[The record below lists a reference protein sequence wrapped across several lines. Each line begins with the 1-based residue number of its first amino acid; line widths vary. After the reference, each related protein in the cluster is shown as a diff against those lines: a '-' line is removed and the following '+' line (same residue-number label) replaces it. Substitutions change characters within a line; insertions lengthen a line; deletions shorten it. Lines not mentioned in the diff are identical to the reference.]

1 MMKLLNVDTLEEAY
15 EKLLNAAEQIDLKT
29 RLIPLTDAEGKILS
43 EDIAAA
49 YSVPDF
55 RRSTVDGYAV
65 RAADTQ
71 GAGDSIPCF
80 LQVVGDVSIGTSAEG
95 AIESGQCMY
104 VPTGGML
111 PEGADAMVMVEHTE
125 PFSETQIAVYDA
137 VSSGRNVIQ
146 IGEDTKEGTVVLRC
160 GQQLT
165 PSRIGVL
172 ASLGYD
178 TVQVFEQP
186 TITILSTG
194 NELVKPGQMRQPG
207 QICDINT
214 YGIQA
219 QCVRAGLQVI
229 HTDVLPDE
237 EEQLHNAIL
246 HAAQCSDIVA
256 VSGGSSQGKQDYTE
270 KIFNECSDGGVFT
283 HGLSLKPGKPTIL
296 GLDQSRKSLLI
307 GLPGHP
313 MAAMVVFDLLVLGTL
328 RRRMGAPEKRK
339 LPAHMEVNVAG
350 GNGRTVCQMVR
361 LQRQE
366 DGIYLAQPLLGKSG
380 LISVLAKAD
389 GYVMIEAD
397 KEGLKKGEAVEVTPL

>member
-1 MMKLLNVDTLEEAY
+1 MKLLNVDTLQQAQ
-15 EKLLNAAEQIDLKT
+15 EKLLQACESIELKT
-29 RLIPLTDAEGKILS
+29 ESLPLPEAAGKILA
-43 EDIAAA
+43 EDIQAS

-55 RRSTVDGYAV
+55 RKSTVDGYAI

-80 LQVVGDVSIGTSAEG
+80 LRIIGDVSIGTCAEG
-95 AIESGQCMY
+95 IVEPGQCMY

-125 PFSETQIAVYDA
+125 LFSETQVAVYDA

-146 IGEDTKEGTVVLRC
+146 IGEDTKEGTVVLRR

-172 ASLGYD
+172 ASLGYN
-178 TVQVFEQP
+178 TAPVFVQP

-194 NELVKPGQMRQPG
+194 NELVKPGQKRHPG

-219 QCVRAGLQVI
+219 QCIREGLQVI
-229 HTDVLPDE
+229 RTDVLPDE
-237 EEQLHNAIL
+237 EDVLRGAIL
-246 HAAQCSDIVA
+246 QAAQNSDIVA

-328 RRRMGAPEKRK
+328 RRRMGVPEKRK
-339 LPAHMEVNVAG
+339 LPARMEVNVAG

>member
-1 MMKLLNVDTLEEAY
+1 MKLLNVDTLEEAQK
-15 EKLLNAAEQIDLKT
+15 KLLDAAEQFELKT
-29 RLIPLTDAEGKILS
+29 KQIPLTEAEGKTLA
-43 EDIAAA
+43 EDVAAE

-55 RRSTVDGYAV
+55 RRSTVAGSAV

-80 LQVVGDVSIGTSAEG
+80 LQVIGDVSIGTSAEG
-95 AIESGQCMY
+95 SVGPGQCMY

-125 PFSETQIAVYDA
+125 PFSETQIAVYDS

-146 IGEDTKEGTVVLRC
+146 IGEDTRKGTVVLRR

-178 TVQVFEQP
+178 AVRVFEQP

-194 NELVKPGQMRQPG
+194 NELVKPGQAREIG

-237 EEQLHNAIL
+237 EERLRSAIL
-246 HAAQCSDIVA
+246 YAAQSSDIVA
-256 VSGGSSQGKQDYTE
+256 VSGGSSQGKQDFTE
-270 KIFNECSDGGVFT
+270 KIFNDCSGGGVFT

-296 GLDQSRKSLLI
+296 GIDRKHQSLLI

-313 MAAMVVFDLLVLGTL
+313 MAAMVVFDLLVLGVL
-328 RRRMGAPEKRK
+328 RRRMGISEKRK
-339 LPAHMEVNVAG
+339 IPAKMAVNVAG
-350 GNGRTVCQMVR
+350 GNGRTVCQMVQ
-361 LQRQE
+361 LQPGE
-366 DGIYLAQPLLGKSG
+366 NGTYMAHPLLGKSG

-389 GYVMIEAD
+389 GYVMINAD